1 MAFLDFLVIV
11 FMGGTK
17 IPLKSTWFW
26 STTMFGF
33 NTVAKAHLETVA
45 SNDWAQVEKDCISS
59 IPNCN

>member
-17 IPLKSTWFW
+17 FPLKSTWFW

-45 SNDWAQVEKDCISS
+45 SND
-59 IPNCN
+59 